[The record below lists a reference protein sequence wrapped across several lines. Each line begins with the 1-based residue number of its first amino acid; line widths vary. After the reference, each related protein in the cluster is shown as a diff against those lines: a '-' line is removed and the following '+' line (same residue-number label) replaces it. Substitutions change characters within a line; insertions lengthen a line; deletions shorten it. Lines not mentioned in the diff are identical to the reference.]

1 MSSDLQLFILAMAIC
16 VTVVTSFLYIPIGI
30 FLVARSAYKA
40 DFTITEFCL
49 SLLLMTGVVS
59 SGVTHSGDISSAR
72 LYVGMAFTAL
82 VFTAS
87 LGFLAETFFK
97 LLNEEKRIFHRFIAT
112 QGVLGAMFVEI
123 FGWLWLFES
132 YVSIT
137 VNYPLFIVIAIAL
150 VAVNFIIHARSANF
164 RRSAIS
170 VSQASAATLLP
181 IGVCWWIIFVNWY
194 GLALIYF
201 CLCIW
206 IVQLTSGL
214 RVVVSKS
221 KFARWTVFSLLIVWI
236 VVGGTVSYNFSEP
249 WLS

>member
-1 MSSDLQLFILAMAIC
+1 MSSNLQLSILSMVIC
-16 VTVVTSFLYIPIGI
+16 VTIVTSFLYMPIGI

-59 SGVTHSGDISSAR
+59 SGVTHSGDISSAS

-97 LLNEEKRIFHRFIAT
+97 LLNKEKRVFHRFIAT

-150 VAVNFIIHARSANF
+150 VAVNLIIHARSANF

-206 IVQLTSGL
+206 IVQLTSWL
-214 RVVVSKS
+214 RIVVSKS
-221 KFARWTVFSLLIVWI
+221 KFTGWIVFGLLIVWI
-236 VVGGTVSYNFSEP
+236 VVGGTISYNFSEP
-249 WLS
+249 WLN